1 MQARDSIISIAV
13 QARPTTLRMSLGV
26 DGGAPDPRFDLFVT
40 SDTGETT
47 STTFTTS
54 LGRVALS
61 CTSPI
66 SSVRI
71 THNGPGWVLDSI
83 AY

>member
-1 MQARDSIISIAV
+1 MQARDSNITIAL
-13 QARPTTLRMSLGV
+13 QSRPTTLRMSLGV
-26 DGGAPDPRFDLFVT
+26 DGSFPDPRFDLLVT

-47 STTFTTS
+47 TTTFTAS
-54 LGRVALS
+54 LGKVALS

-71 THNGPGWVLDSI
+71 THNGPSWVLDSI